1 MLYSI
6 YFHNVKVSMLTY
18 LKTQQI
24 LDTAELI
31 HSEQAISQT
40 VQRLAAEITQLLAHQ
55 QPLVLCV
62 MNGAVV
68 FAGQL
73 LPQLQFPLDFDY
85 VHLTRYD
92 KKLHGGSIHWRVEPR
107 ENMRDRTVLVLD
119 DILDEGITLAA
130 IRDRLLKNGVKAFY
144 SAVLAEKEL
153 DKPKS
158 FHADFVGLT
167 VPNRYVFGFGMDIQ
181 GAWRNL
187 PAIYAVKD

>member
-1 MLYSI
+1 M
-6 YFHNVKVSMLTY
+6 MLTY
-18 LKTQQI
+18 QQTQQI
-24 LDTAELI
+24 LAAAELI
-31 HSEQAISQT
+31 HSQQTIIET
-40 VQRLAAEITQLLAHQ
+40 VQRLAAEITQRLAHQ

-73 LPQLQFPLDFDY
+73 LPQLHFPLDFDY

-92 KKLHGGSIHWRVEPR
+92 NKLHGGSIHWRVESK
-107 ENMRDRTVLVLD
+107 ENVRDRTILVLD
-119 DILDEGITLAA
+119 DILDEGITLTA
-130 IRDRLLKNGVKAFY
+130 IRDRLLKNGAKAFY
-144 SAVLAEKEL
+144 SAVLAEKDL

-167 VPNRYVFGFGMDIQ
+167 VPNRYVFGFGMDIY

-187 PAIYAVKD
+187 PAIYAMTDQVL